1 MKLLIDTNVIL
12 DMVFKRNGYD
22 IVMELFRKIKN
33 SKAVAYITASSV
45 TDLFY
50 IIRKETHNINQT
62 YIIMKN
68 IFRLV
73 VILSVTEQDIQEA
86 FKQKWKDFE
95 DCVQYITGKNNKID
109 YIITS
114 NNKDYIDDLIPVL
127 TPTAWI
133 KMINNTQQNK

>member
-1 MKLLIDTNVIL
+1 
-12 DMVFKRNGYD
+12 
-22 IVMELFRKIKN
+22 MELFRKIKN
-33 SKAVAYITASSV
+33 SKAIAYITASSI

-50 IIRKETHNINQT
+50 IIHKKTHNINQT

-95 DCVQYITGKNNKID
+95 DCV
-109 YIITS
+109 
-114 NNKDYIDDLIPVL
+114 
-127 TPTAWI
+127 
-133 KMINNTQQNK
+133 